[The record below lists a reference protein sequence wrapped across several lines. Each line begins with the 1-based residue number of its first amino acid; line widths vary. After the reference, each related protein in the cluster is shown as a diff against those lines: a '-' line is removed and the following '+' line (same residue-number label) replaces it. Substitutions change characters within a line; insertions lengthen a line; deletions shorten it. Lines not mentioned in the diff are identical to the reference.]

1 MTNLAKMEKE
11 DPGYILNFIS
21 SFRRQVEEQTG
32 VVLDDDQIGS
42 FSPESAR
49 FRATSRF
56 ELDTTIQFQEIC
68 GGVRSTDDDVWA
80 SDDRVY
86 RALVD
91 RCAEE
96 ELTVDESF
104 ARLFSL
110 VKQEG
115 FLVDGSERT
124 VRNCRRRIFYQYDC
138 NTCAGYGALNCGT
151 CGATGKVTC
160 TYCYGLAQV
169 NCYTCG
175 GRGQTY
181 SYDRWQRCAYCNG
194 SGKNMCPRCQYGKAT
209 CTNCGGGGDIRCN
222 GCGGARVFT
231 RVSQITV
238 TTVPSITFDVDPEFV
253 DHQLIRTYV
262 SPNTYPRLASIALV
276 SLENTAQF
284 DFGIEFYYQGRLRAF
299 SFTVTVGE
307 AIGTVQ
313 VLGDPAQVDYGDG
326 LYGKLL
332 MRELDALLPGAAA
345 DTAAGSQ
352 RFWSWSRFRHLNEL
366 NRLAL
371 ILQRFCS
378 YKAHQS
384 IIEMTAK
391 KHKPR
396 DIAHETNFLVS
407 EPYAAEAV
415 RRVTNALR
423 RMDRIVGVYMFFAI
437 PILSVI
443 LMICLMVIAEATG
456 APQKGVYLP
465 TATLLTMPVLETRL
479 IAIEAYTKISRGYI
493 CALLS
498 LPFSALAWWLGSKIA
513 NSWKTRAGGKALV
526 AFSSRELAS
535 LIEVGFVATVIT
547 AAVAYALVPRFP
559 SWIDADGKFIGKTSI
574 SSPITLPAQPPPKK
588 TPEKKSKTS
597 ENKSP
602 QSK

>member
-1 MTNLAKMEKE
+1 MTILAGMEKD
-11 DPGYILNFIS
+11 DPGYILNFIA

-32 VVLDDDQIGS
+32 VVLDEDQIGN
-42 FSPESAR
+42 FCPESAR

-56 ELDTTIQFQEIC
+56 ELDTAIHFQEIC
-68 GGVRSTDDDVWA
+68 GRVRYTDDDVWA
-80 SDDRVY
+80 SDDRAY

-104 ARLFSL
+104 AQLFSL

-160 TYCYGLAQV
+160 TYCYGFAQV

-194 SGKNMCPRCQYGKAT
+194 SGKNICQRCQYGKAT
-209 CTNCGGGGDIRCN
+209 CTNCGGDGNIRCG
-222 GCGGARVFT
+222 GCSGARVFT
-231 RVSQITV
+231 SAAQITV
-238 TTVPSITFDVDPEFV
+238 TTTPSITFDVDPEFV
-253 DHQLIRTYV
+253 DHRLIQNYV
-262 SPNTYPRLASIALV
+262 SPNTYPGLASIALV
-276 SLENTAQF
+276 SLENTARV
-284 DFGIEFYYQGRLRAF
+284 DLGIEFYYQGRLRAF

-313 VLGDPAQVDYGDG
+313 VFGDPAQVANGDG
-326 LYGKLL
+326 LFGKLL
-332 MRELDALLPGAAA
+332 MRELDALLPGQAA
-345 DTAAGSQ
+345 DTAAGSLQ
-352 RFWSWSRFRHLNEL
+352 FWSWSRFRHLNEL
-366 NRLAL
+366 NRLTL

-378 YKAHQS
+378 YKAHQL
-384 IIEMTAK
+384 IIELTAK
-391 KHKPR
+391 GDKPK
-396 DIAHETNFLVS
+396 DLAQKTNFLVS

-423 RMDRIVGVYMFFAI
+423 RMDRIVGVYIFFAI
-437 PILSVI
+437 PMLSAI
-443 LMICLMVIAEATG
+443 LMICLMVVAEATG

-498 LPFSALAWWLGSKIA
+498 LPFSALAWWLVTKIA
-513 NSWKTRAGGKALV
+513 NSWKARAGGKALV

-547 AAVAYALVPRFP
+547 AAGAYALVPRVP
-559 SWIDADGKFIGKTSI
+559 SWIDAHGKFFGTISI
-574 SSPITLPAQPPPKK
+574 SSPITLPAQPPLKK
-588 TPEKKSKTS
+588 LPEKKSKTS
-597 ENKSP
+597 EKKAP